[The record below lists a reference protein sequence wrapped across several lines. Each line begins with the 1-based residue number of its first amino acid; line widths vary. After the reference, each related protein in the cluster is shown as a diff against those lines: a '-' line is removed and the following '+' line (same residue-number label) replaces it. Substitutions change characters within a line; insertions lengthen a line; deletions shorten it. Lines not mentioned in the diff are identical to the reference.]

1 MLGRSVNRRIRQHV
15 RRADVEVIVLWHCKY
30 CGHKND
36 ETLTVCDK
44 CGALKDDDIGDS
56 GDNQD
61 SEDLFFDDE
70 GI

>member
-1 MLGRSVNRRIRQHV
+1 
-15 RRADVEVIVLWHCKY
+15 LWPCQY
-30 CGHKND
+30 CGHEND
-36 ETLTVCDK
+36 ESSPVCDN
-44 CGALKDDDIGDS
+44 CGSLRDDEVGDS